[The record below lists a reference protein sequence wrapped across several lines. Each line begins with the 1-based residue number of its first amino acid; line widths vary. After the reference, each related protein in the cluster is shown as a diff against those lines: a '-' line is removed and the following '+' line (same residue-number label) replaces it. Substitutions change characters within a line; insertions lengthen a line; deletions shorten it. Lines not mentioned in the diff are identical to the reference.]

1 MNNYGQKEIFM
12 TNIINLTPHT
22 INIYDADGNEVK
34 NFESMGIARADS
46 FETVVGELNGIPVVE
61 MSYGS
66 PIGLPDYMDGTAYI
80 VSMLTIQAAIQVG
93 RTTADL
99 YTTADLVRNEKG
111 QIIGCRKLSR
121 V

>member
-1 MNNYGQKEIFM
+1 M
-12 TNIINLTPHT
+12 
-22 INIYDADGNEVK
+22 DADGNEVSK
-34 NFESMGIARADS
+34 FESMGIARADS

-61 MSYGS
+61 MSYGN
-66 PIGLPDYMDGTAYI
+66 PIGLPDPVDGTAYI

>member
-1 MNNYGQKEIFM
+1 M
-12 TNIINLTPHT
+12 NIINLTPHC
-22 INIYDADGNEVK
+22 INIMDIEGNEVMK
-34 NFESMGIARADS
+34 FESMGIARADS
-46 FETVVGELNGIPVVE
+46 FETVVDDLNGIPVVE
-61 MSYGS
+61 MSYGN
-66 PIGLPDYMDGTAYI
+66 PIGLPDPVDGTAYI

>member
-1 MNNYGQKEIFM
+1 M
-12 TNIINLTPHT
+12 NIINLTPHC
-22 INIYDADGNEVK
+22 INIYDVDGNEVEK
-34 NFESMGIARADS
+34 FESMGIARADS

-61 MSYGS
+61 MSYGAL
-66 PIGLPDYMDGTAYI
+66 IGLPDPSDGVAYI

-93 RTTADL
+93 RTTSDL
-99 YTTADLVRNEKG
+99 YTTADLVRNEQG

>member
-1 MNNYGQKEIFM
+1 M
-12 TNIINLTPHT
+12 TSIINLTPHT
-22 INIYDADGNEVK
+22 INIYNADGNEVTK
-34 NFESMGIARADS
+34 FESMGIARADS

-61 MSYGS
+61 MTYGA
-66 PIGLPDYMDGTAYI
+66 PVGLPDPTDDTVYI

-93 RTTADL
+93 RTTSDL
-99 YTTADLVRNEKG
+99 YTTADLVRNDKG

>member
-1 MNNYGQKEIFM
+1 MN
-12 TNIINLTPHT
+12 NIINLTPHT
-22 INIYDADGNEVK
+22 INIYDADCNEVTK
-34 NFESMGIARADS
+34 FESMGIARADS

-61 MSYGS
+61 MSYGA
-66 PIGLPDYMDGTAYI
+66 PIGLPDPIEGTAYI

-93 RTTADL
+93 RTTSDL
-99 YTTADLVRNEKG
+99 YTTADLVRNEQG

>member
-1 MNNYGQKEIFM
+1 M
-12 TNIINLTPHT
+12 TNIINLTPHCV
-22 INIYDADGNEVK
+22 NIMDSDGNEISK
-34 NFESMGIARADS
+34 FESMGIARADS
-46 FETVVGELNGIPVVE
+46 FETVVDELNGIPVVE
-61 MSYGS
+61 MSYGN
-66 PIGLPDYMDGTAYI
+66 PIGLPDPATDTAYI

-99 YTTADLVRNEKG
+99 YTTADLVRNDKG